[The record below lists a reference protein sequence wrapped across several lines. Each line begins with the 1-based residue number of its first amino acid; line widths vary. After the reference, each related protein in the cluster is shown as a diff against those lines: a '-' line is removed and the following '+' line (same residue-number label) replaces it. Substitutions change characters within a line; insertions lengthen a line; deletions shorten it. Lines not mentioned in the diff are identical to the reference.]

1 MHHKSVASLIAVT
14 AGLWIAGSAVAQT
27 TSPATPATQPAA
39 TQPAAPAATQPS
51 AQQPNQPSPQP
62 AADDTA
68 QAAFKAAD
76 ANKDGQL
83 SREESAKLPVIASR
97 FAELDKNKDGQLSW
111 DEFKAGYRAAP
122 EVTHPALQRP
132 AAPLGCDAQPFR
144 TVGAGAPAVRDANAV
159 AAAAARPTPPLEAA
173 VPVPP
178 GSARPTHPRHSC
190 ACCAASLSLRQ

>member
-1 MHHKSVASLIAVT
+1 MPQKSVACLIAVT
-14 AGLWIAGSAVAQT
+14 TSVCAGLWIAGSAVAQT
-27 TSPATPATQPAA
+27 SSPATPAAQPSSTQPAVP
-39 TQPAAPAATQPS
+39 TATQPS

-62 AADDTA
+62 AADDPA

-122 EVTHPALQRP
+122 
-132 AAPLGCDAQPFR
+132 
-144 TVGAGAPAVRDANAV
+144 
-159 AAAAARPTPPLEAA
+159 
-173 VPVPP
+173 
-178 GSARPTHPRHSC
+178 
-190 ACCAASLSLRQ
+190 